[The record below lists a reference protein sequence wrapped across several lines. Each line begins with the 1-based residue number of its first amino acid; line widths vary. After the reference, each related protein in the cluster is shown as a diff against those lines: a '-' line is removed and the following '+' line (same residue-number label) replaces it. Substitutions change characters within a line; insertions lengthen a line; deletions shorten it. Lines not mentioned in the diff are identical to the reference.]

1 MSVTQ
6 HERDLYCLRGAGYVM
21 LRDFADETT
30 VAAIE
35 EATVGFERE
44 VQGWA
49 SDNTL
54 ILSHSWP
61 LLTTRCLYV
70 ASRELQDLVMHTRI
84 RSLVADYL
92 DSPVLRDS
100 LMQTN
105 MPDPRNA
112 ARGRLGDISFHRDT
126 LWPDGE
132 IRPQYLHVFLLL
144 SDTTL
149 ENGATMVV
157 PGSHRVREPGYYFKN
172 TDPRG
177 PQQGIDYRVYEQS
190 YFPSA
195 VQLPAARGTVMLLD
209 PMTIHSQGIN
219 VSSVERRILNTT
231 FRAGHTIGRPP
242 LLNARAIAE
251 RYARVPM
258 REDFLE
264 LLESDPSLPMEYG
277 PLGDGA
283 AVETGRT
290 PTPAAGIR
298 SDA

>member
-6 HERDLYCLRGAGYVM
+6 HERDLYCLRCAGYAV
-21 LRDFADETT
+21 LRDFADEAT

-35 EATVGFERE
+35 KPTVAFERE

-49 SDNTL
+49 KDNTL

-70 ASRELQDLVMHTRI
+70 VSGELQDLVMHPRI
-84 RSLVADYL
+84 RTLVADYL
-92 DSPVLRDS
+92 DAPVMRDS

-157 PGSHRVREPGYYFKN
+157 PGSHRAREPGYYFKN

-195 VQLPAARGTVMLLD
+195 VQLPATRGTVMLLD

-219 VSSVERRILNTT
+219 VSPTERRIINTT
-231 FRAGHTIGRPP
+231 FRAGDIVGKPP
-242 LLNARAIAE
+242 LLDARAIAE

-258 REDFLE
+258 REDFVD
-264 LLESDPSLPMEYG
+264 LLESDQSLPREYG
-277 PLGDGA
+277 PLRGWA
-283 AVETGRT
+283 AVETG
-290 PTPAAGIR
+290 PLAAPAPGI
-298 SDA
+298 AP

>member
-1 MSVTQ
+1 MSATQ
-6 HERDLYCLRGAGYVM
+6 HERDLYCLRCAGYAI
-21 LRDFADETT
+21 LRDFADPST

-35 EATVGFERE
+35 EATVAFERE

-49 SDNTL
+49 RDNTL

-70 ASRELQDLVMHTRI
+70 ASRELQDLVMHPRI
-84 RSLVADYL
+84 RALVADYL
-92 DSPVLRDS
+92 EAPVLRDS

-112 ARGRLGDISFHRDT
+112 ERGRLGDISFHRDT

-195 VQLPAARGTVMLLD
+195 VQLPATRGTVMLLD
-209 PMTIHSQGIN
+209 PMMIHSQGIN
-219 VSSVERRILNTT
+219 VSPMERRIINTT
-231 FRAGHTIGRPP
+231 FRAGHTAGRPP

-251 RYARVPM
+251 RHARVPM
-258 REDFLE
+258 REEFLA
-264 LLESDPSLPMEYG
+264 LLESDQSLPSEYG
-277 PLGDGA
+277 PLRDA
-283 AVETGRT
+283 AAAAEGRA
-290 PTPAAGIR
+290 PAAAEGV
-298 SDA
+298 SQ

>member
-1 MSVTQ
+1 MGVTQ
-6 HERDLYCLRGAGYVM
+6 HDRDLYCLRAAGYVV
-21 LRDFADETT
+21 LRDFADAETVSAIEAAT
-30 VAAIE
+30 VA
-35 EATVGFERE
+35 FEGE

-49 SDNTL
+49 RTDKL

-70 ASRELQDLVMHTRI
+70 ASRDLQDLVMNDRI
-84 RSLVADYL
+84 QALVHDYL
-92 DSPVLRDS
+92 EAPVLRDS

-126 LWPDGE
+126 LWADGE

-177 PQQGIDYRVYEQS
+177 PQAGIDYRVYEQS

-195 VQLPAARGTVMLLD
+195 VQLPATRGTVMLLD
-209 PMTIHSQGIN
+209 PMTIHTQGIN
-219 VSSVERRILNTT
+219 VGQAERRIINTT
-231 FRAGHTIGRPP
+231 FRSGHIVGRPP
-242 LLNARAIAE
+242 LLNARAIAD
-251 RYARVPM
+251 RHARVAM
-258 REDFLE
+258 RSDFVA
-264 LLESDPSLPMEYG
+264 LLEDSTDLPSEYG
-277 PLGDGA
+277 PLRA
-283 AVETGRT
+283 
-290 PTPAAGIR
+290 PAHV
-298 SDA
+298 

>member
-1 MSVTQ
+1 MGVTQ
-6 HERDLYCLRGAGYVM
+6 HDRDLYCLRAAGYAV
-21 LRDFADETT
+21 LRDFAGGET

-35 EATVGFERE
+35 AATVAFERE
-44 VQGWA
+44 VQEWA
-49 SDNTL
+49 RTDKL

-70 ASRELQDLVMHTRI
+70 ASRELQDLVMDDRI
-84 RSLVADYL
+84 QALVHDYL
-92 DSPVLRDS
+92 DAPVLRDS

-132 IRPQYLHVFLLL
+132 IRPHYLHVFLLL

-177 PQQGIDYRVYEQS
+177 PQAGIDYRVYEQS

-195 VQLPAARGTVMLLD
+195 VQLPATRGTVMLLD
-209 PMTIHSQGIN
+209 PMTIHTQGIN
-219 VSSVERRILNTT
+219 VSQAERRIINTT
-231 FRAGHTIGRPP
+231 FRSGHTVGRPP
-242 LLNARAIAE
+242 LLNARAIAD
-251 RYARVPM
+251 RHARVSM
-258 REDFLE
+258 RGDFLA
-264 LLESDPSLPMEYG
+264 LLEDSPDLPSGYG
-277 PLGDGA
+277 PLRELA
-283 AVETGRT
+283 PVR
-290 PTPAAGIR
+290 
-298 SDA
+298 